1 MADAYYPIYSR
12 SLQRKKGWGGV
23 AGMGG
28 EDLGLH
34 TSVMGP
40 AVAAVTEAP
49 TALGLSGL
57 ASCARGG

>member
-1 MADAYYPIYSR
+1 
-12 SLQRKKGWGGV
+12 
-23 AGMGG
+23 MGG

-49 TALGLSGL
+49 AALGLSGP